1 MSSRCPKITK
11 IIKAPVYK
19 SNGTRNFE
27 VVSEKEPENIE
38 VEKFRT
44 MLEIINIFYERLDL
58 LGPHGDGIGI
68 GTAFLRVRDR
78 IVSGSFVPPAD
89 RPPAEAC
96 VILGFNVVE
105 TLVGKGIRSELCV
118 ETIQLSNRRT
128 NHYRICLTKTSRAKF
143 SQSLALVKDVPREDL
158 LRFKIGPMSSAMLY
172 FREYF
177 HTLI

>member
-1 MSSRCPKITK
+1 MSFRCPKITK

-19 SNGTRNFE
+19 SNGTRSFE
-27 VVSEKEPENIE
+27 IVSEKDPENIE
-38 VEKFRT
+38 VEKFHT
-44 MLEIINIFYERLDL
+44 MLEIINTFYERLDL
-58 LGPHGDGIGI
+58 LGPHGDGIDI
-68 GTAFLRVRDR
+68 GTAFLRVRYR

-105 TLVGKGIRSELCV
+105 TLVGKGVRSELCV

-177 HTLI
+177 NTLI